1 MSYLHFKEI
10 SQIMKRNYCEP
21 LMYIKRF
28 IFHPQ
33 LYVYKKLTDI
43 SSIKTFDFNDL
54 FNITKNVDMYRVI
67 NALFKEYKNKPNVNN
82 TITEHYFHTLTRFIL
97 CHNHIIFNNK
107 MCLGFPQN
115 GKHRIC

>member
-54 FNITKNVDMYRVI
+54 FNNVNINDMHKVI
-67 NALFKEYKNKPNVNN
+67 NILFKENKNHLN
-82 TITEHYFHTLTRFIL
+82 L
-97 CHNHIIFNNK
+97 HN
-107 MCLGFPQN
+107 C
-115 GKHRIC
+115 